1 MELKIE
7 EANHRLNSQ
16 YSFNKDKNKLIASMS
31 RSQSIMREED
41 QRANSFCSS
50 VLINNN

>member
-7 EANHRLNSQ
+7 EANHMLNSQ
-16 YSFNKDKNKLIASMS
+16 YSFNKDKNKLIAPMS
-31 RSQSIMREED
+31 RSQSIMRED